1 MSEHQQ
7 TPTVEPGGD
16 GESRAPGGVPAVAW
30 VPSTYF
36 AEGYPYSI
44 VHQLADVLYK
54 EMGASLAT
62 IGLTSLFHL
71 PWNLK
76 FLWGPMLDAFATK
89 RAWLVATEV
98 AISGVVVLMA
108 LLISAPNVL
117 AISAVLF
124 TVLAVLAATHD
135 VAIDGYYLEAL
146 DEDGQSRYVGFRAM
160 AYRVAMWF
168 VSAPIIWLIARVGWT
183 IGFLAVAL
191 IMMALTAFHAFALP
205 RVETPK
211 KPWRL
216 LWQSVLRLRTAF
228 VAGVVAAIV
237 LFGRWAIPTAD
248 AVLQSAIETTESP
261 GLKAAL
267 ESVAKISA
275 PGWIALAL
283 LAVLGLVLALLPKI
297 RRSIDGSDSF
307 YAQAFV
313 SFLDQDRVGL
323 ILGFVIFF
331 RTGESFLQKM
341 RYPFLRDLSMS
352 MEQYAFAHGTVGLW
366 AGIVATLLGG
376 WLISK
381 HGLGR
386 WIWPFVIA
394 QNVLNLLYCV
404 IAYRG
409 GPIELSV
416 VTALI
421 GAEAFGAGLG
431 TSVFMVYLMRCC
443 RPDYKAAHMAIVTA
457 LMSVS
462 FTFAGVA
469 SGFLASWLGYTG
481 YFGFTFVATI
491 PGMLL
496 IPFIPHVRSR
506 PAGPATA

>member
-1 MSEHQQ
+1 MRTYTLNLAILSIAFCSCTALGQSSPKEDISLYVPYKDLAAVVDPAAKAVLMDRQAFAALLAAAEANAASVESIELGQ
-7 TPTVEPGGD
+7 VTAAEYVGKVDGEKLTLTGTLTVESLSDKPV
-16 GESRAPGGVPAVAW
+16 RVPFNF
-30 VPSTYF
+30 S
-36 AEGYPYSI
+36 G
-44 VHQLADVLYK
+44 
-54 EMGASLAT
+54 
-62 IGLTSLFHL
+62 IGLTEVSLDSESAPLGYDDQRKLVLVVSGKGTHYVRITASAS
-71 PWNLK
+71 LK
-76 FLWGPMLDAFATK
+76 EL
-89 RAWLVATEV
+89 
-98 AISGVVVLMA
+98 SGGGTSFSMA
-108 LLISAPNVL
+108 LPPATAGTMSLSAPGDLEINANVPVASSL
-117 AISAVLF
+117 YDKQTDQTTAQLPLGGQQSL
-124 TVLAVLAATHD
+124 TVTLH
-135 VAIDGYYLEAL
+135 GNGRLE
-146 DEDGQSRYVGFRAM
+146 DQN
-160 AYRVAMWF
+160 
-168 VSAPIIWLIARVGWT
+168 T
-183 IGFLAVAL
+183 I
-191 IMMALTAFHAFALP
+191 
-205 RVETPK
+205 
-211 KPWRL
+211 L
-216 LWQSVLRLRTAF
+216 L
-228 VAGVVAAIV
+228 G
-237 LFGRWAIPTAD
+237 
-248 AVLQSAIETTESP
+248 
-261 GLKAAL
+261 